1 MGSDDIIDDAI
12 EEILKHADSLIDRLP
27 EHLQKEVLE
36 RVRAELAAW
45 LEAIETGGEL
55 AASKQRCRHHR
66 IE

>member
-36 RVRAELAAW
+36 CVRDELAAW
-45 LEAIETGGEL
+45 LEAIEDGSRQ

-66 IE
+66 MQ

>member
-1 MGSDDIIDDAI
+1 MGRDDIIDDAI

-36 RVRAELAAW
+36 RVRDELAAW
-45 LEAIETGGEL
+45 LEAIEAGGQQ

-66 IE
+66 VQ